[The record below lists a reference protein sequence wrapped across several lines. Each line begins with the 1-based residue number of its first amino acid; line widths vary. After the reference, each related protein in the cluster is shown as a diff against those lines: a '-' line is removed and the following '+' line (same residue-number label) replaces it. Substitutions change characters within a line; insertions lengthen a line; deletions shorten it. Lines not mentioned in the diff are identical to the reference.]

1 MFNILFEQIEDM
13 DKKEQYFV
21 LRTMNHIH
29 LVRKAAIEIV
39 KAHPEF
45 KELLVNVASHDKS
58 KLEEPEYSPYIEL
71 TWNTYKNKEP
81 YKTPGT
87 IDDEKQNQAT
97 LHHILNNSHHPEY
110 WLENK
115 EDANIDPKDRNKS
128 LKVVDAS
135 KMPPIAIAEM
145 VADWQAMSEELQK
158 GTTRDGLISR
168 RMFAGIL
175 VLNRKNLLIN

>member
-1 MFNILFEQIEDM
+1 MFNKLFEQIEDM
-13 DKKEQYFV
+13 DKKEHYFNA
-21 LRTMNHIH
+21 RTRHHIS
-29 LVRKAAIEIV
+29 LVRKAAEKIVDVYPEI
-39 KAHPEF
+39 
-45 KELLVNVASHDKS
+45 KELLTNVGNHDASKF
-58 KLEEPEYSPYIEL
+58 EEPEYSPYVEL

>member
-1 MFNILFEQIEDM
+1 VEILQSW
-13 DKKEQYFV
+13 
-21 LRTMNHIH
+21 
-29 LVRKAAIEIV
+29 RK
-39 KAHPEF
+39 
-45 KELLVNVASHDKS
+45 LG
-58 KLEEPEYSPYIEL
+58 
-71 TWNTYKNKEP
+71 NKC
-81 YKTPGT
+81 
-87 IDDEKQNQAT
+87 
-97 LHHILNNSHHPEY
+97 
-110 WLENK
+110 
-115 EDANIDPKDRNKS
+115 